1 MRNKSAEEKLKMWKK
16 RDSVRDYFF
25 KSIALT
31 TFTTILFGCST
42 PISCS
47 FKAEIASGAGEN

>member
-1 MRNKSAEEKLKMWKK
+1 MRNKSAEEKLEMWKK

-25 KSIALT
+25 KSIAP

-47 FKAEIASGAGEN
+47 FKAEIASGVGEN